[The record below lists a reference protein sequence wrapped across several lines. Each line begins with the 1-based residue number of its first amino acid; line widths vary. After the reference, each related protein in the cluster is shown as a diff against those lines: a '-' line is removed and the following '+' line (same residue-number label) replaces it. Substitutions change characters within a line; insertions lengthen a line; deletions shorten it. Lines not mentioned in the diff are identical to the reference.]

1 MKTLH
6 VIPLALSV
14 VTVLLGGCASRT
26 SVASGGATASQR
38 PTVSLSDA
46 ELQYGVAPTRNAEVV
61 YQPDVIIPQGG
72 ATAVRSVSSD
82 GLTWTIDGSVAGA
95 ADLVPGKIMFLTGRG
110 VGRVLHVA
118 HNGNDLG
125 VTLGPIELTDVIQQ
139 AHLSG
144 NQSVDAG
151 AMRSYSAPD
160 WPGAESTP
168 FAAAAVPFSPRIA
181 VIQPIFASFN
191 EIRPESLP
199 LQLAQASL
207 LPPGIGPPPEVITP
221 SFSFNPFTDGGL
233 SMNFN
238 SPVKNAALAPVQV
251 HGSVALHMLNPYVS
265 YDINITTRGIETAKF
280 EVHNTA
286 GLTLQFEASSSSEFT
301 PKDNLKKLVFL
312 PVDLS
317 VPLTGPV
324 PLAFTLHQTFML
336 ETIFSAKSSKFTA
349 GGDYALAGSLK
360 MECHYNTCSASG
372 PATFTVRKSLM
383 DSISGISLGINALII
398 TYEVR
403 AIVGIG
409 AFGFV
414 TGPFVGLGLT
424 AGVTRGSDAGG
435 VIVGVTCRQVDMQAW
450 VKAGVGY
457 RMPPSVA
464 KVINFILSVFN
475 VAPIE
480 SSGGSGV
487 TAPLF
492 DPKHQR
498 IGCGSDSTSG

>member
-1 MKTLH
+1 MKTLL
-6 VIPLALSV
+6 VIPLALFLA
-14 VTVLLGGCASRT
+14 TALLGGCASRST
-26 SVASGGATASQR
+26 GASGSATSSQG

-46 ELQYGVAPTRNAEVV
+46 ELQYGVAPTRNSEVV

-72 ATAVRSVSSD
+72 ASAVRSVSSN
-82 GLTWTIDGSVAGA
+82 GLTWTIDASAPGA
-95 ADLVPGKIMFLTGRG
+95 ADLMPGKIMFLTGRG

-125 VTLGPIELTDVIQQ
+125 ITLGPVQLTDVIQQ

-144 NQSVDAG
+144 NQTVDAG

-160 WPGAESTP
+160 WPGAETSL
-168 FAAAAVPFSPRIA
+168 AAAPVPSLPRVA
-181 VIQPIFASFN
+181 DIQPVFASFN
-191 EIRPESLP
+191 ESRPARLP

-286 GLTLQFEASSSSEFT
+286 GLTLNFEASSNADFA

-312 PVDLS
+312 PIDLS
-317 VPLTGPV
+317 VPLGGPV

-336 ETIFSAKSSKFTA
+336 ETLFTAKNSKFTA

-360 MECHYNTCSASG
+360 MECHYSTCSASG
-372 PATFTVRKSLM
+372 PGSFIVRKSLM

-424 AGVTRGSDAGG
+424 AGVTRGSDAGS

-487 TAPLF
+487 TSPLF

>member
-1 MKTLH
+1 
-6 VIPLALSV
+6 
-14 VTVLLGGCASRT
+14 
-26 SVASGGATASQR
+26 
-38 PTVSLSDA
+38 
-46 ELQYGVAPTRNAEVV
+46 
-61 YQPDVIIPQGG
+61 
-72 ATAVRSVSSD
+72 
-82 GLTWTIDGSVAGA
+82 
-95 ADLVPGKIMFLTGRG
+95 
-110 VGRVLHVA
+110 
-118 HNGNDLG
+118 
-125 VTLGPIELTDVIQQ
+125 
-139 AHLSG
+139 
-144 NQSVDAG
+144 
-151 AMRSYSAPD
+151 
-160 WPGAESTP
+160 
-168 FAAAAVPFSPRIA
+168 
-181 VIQPIFASFN
+181 
-191 EIRPESLP
+191 
-199 LQLAQASL
+199 
-207 LPPGIGPPPEVITP
+207 
-221 SFSFNPFTDGGL
+221 
-233 SMNFN
+233 MNFN

-251 HGSVALHMLNPYVS
+251 HGSVALQMLNPFVS
-265 YDINITTRGIETAKF
+265 YDINITTKGIETAKF

-336 ETIFSAKSSKFTA
+336 ETLFSAKSSKFSA

-360 MECHYNTCSASG
+360 MECHYSTCSASG

-414 TGPFVGLGLT
+414 TGPFVGLGVT

-435 VIVGVTCRQVDMQAW
+435 VIVGGTCRQVDMQAW

-464 KVINFILSVFN
+464 KVLNFILSVFN

-480 SSGGSGV
+480 NSGGSGV
-487 TAPLF
+487 TSPLF

-498 IGCGSDSTSG
+498 IGCGSDTPTG

>member
-6 VIPLALSV
+6 VIPLALSL
-14 VTVLLGGCASRT
+14 TTALLGGCANRAPAT
-26 SVASGGATASQR
+26 FGDATASQNR
-38 PTVSLSDA
+38 TVSLSDA

-61 YQPDVIIPQGG
+61 YRPDVIIPQGG
-72 ATAVRSVSSD
+72 AAAVRSVSAN
-82 GLTWTIDGSVAGA
+82 GLTWTIDGSVPGA

-110 VGRVLHVA
+110 VGRVLDVA
-118 HNGNDLG
+118 RTGNDLG
-125 VTLGPIELTDVIQQ
+125 ITLGPVELTDVIQQ

-144 NQSVDAG
+144 NQAVDAS

-160 WPGAESTP
+160 WPGAETSIGAEP
-168 FAAAAVPFSPRIA
+168 VPSIKRVA
-181 VIQPIFASFN
+181 EVQPVFASFN
-191 EIRPESLP
+191 ERQPESLP

-207 LPPGIGPPPEVITP
+207 LPPGIGPPPEIVTP
-221 SFSFNPFTDGGL
+221 SFSFNPFVDGGL

-265 YDINITTRGIETAKF
+265 YDINITTKGIETAKF

-286 GLTLQFEASSSSEFT
+286 GLTLQFEASSSAEFV

-317 VPLTGPV
+317 VPLGGPV

-336 ETIFSAKSSKFTA
+336 ETLFSAKNSKFSA

-360 MECHYNTCSASG
+360 MECHYSTCSASG
-372 PATFTVRKSLM
+372 PASFVVRKSLM
-383 DSISGISLGINALII
+383 DSIAGVSLGINALII

-424 AGVTRGSDAGG
+424 AGITRGSDAGG
-435 VIVGVTCRQVDMQAW
+435 VIVGNTCRQVDMQAW

-464 KVINFILSVFN
+464 KVLNFILSVFN

-480 SSGGSGV
+480 NSGGSGV
-487 TAPLF
+487 SSPLF

-498 IGCGSDSTSG
+498 IGCGSDSPSG